1 MNGTFKR
8 DDDNMREKGY
18 ISDTQGFTPPRWIRR
33 GIVRL
38 FLIATVTFA
47 VCSCGSDVVSE
58 NDDDSATR
66 AALANAGEAAS
77 LVAQL
82 EGAGTWQVEAIVQK
96 SGDVA
101 VDLAWDGMAICFV
114 GRKAVFTR
122 ECISYGTDEQTVIET
137 LGEYPVE
144 YVNRHI
150 IYIGGEKFD
159 ISRSDDGSLT
169 LKSEKT
175 IIIISH

>member
-1 MNGTFKR
+1 MNI
-8 DDDNMREKGY
+8 DDNNMRVKGY
-18 ISDTQGFTPPRWIRR
+18 MSDTQRFTPPPRIERVRR

-38 FLIATVTFA
+38 LLIATVTFA

-66 AALANAGEAAS
+66 AALANAEEAAT
-77 LVAQL
+77 LMDQL
-82 EGAGTWQVEAIVQK
+82 EGAGTWLVEAIVEK
-96 SGDVA
+96 SGDVT

-122 ECISYGTDEQTVIET
+122 ECISYGTDQKTVIET
-137 LGEYPVE
+137 LGEYSVD
-144 YVNRHI
+144 YINGNI
-150 IYIGGEKFD
+150 IYIGGKKFD

-169 LKSEKT
+169 LTSKKT

>member
-1 MNGTFKR
+1 M
-8 DDDNMREKGY
+8 
-18 ISDTQGFTPPRWIRR
+18 
-33 GIVRL
+33 
-38 FLIATVTFA
+38 
-47 VCSCGSDVVSE
+47 
-58 NDDDSATR
+58 
-66 AALANAGEAAS
+66 ANAGEAAS

>member
-8 DDDNMREKGY
+8 DDDNMRVKGY
-18 ISDTQGFTPPRWIRR
+18 LADTQRFTPPQWIRR

-38 FLIATVTFA
+38 LLIATVAFA
-47 VCSCGSDVVSE
+47 LCGCGSDVVPE

-82 EGAGTWQVEAIVQK
+82 EGAGTWQVEAIVER
-96 SGDVA
+96 SGDVT
-101 VDLAWDGMAICFV
+101 VDLAWDGMAVSFV

-137 LGEYPVE
+137 LGEYPVD
-144 YVNRHI
+144 YFNGNI

-159 ISRSDDGSLT
+159 ISRKDDGTLT

>member
-1 MNGTFKR
+1 MLAA
-8 DDDNMREKGY
+8 
-18 ISDTQGFTPPRWIRR
+18 
-33 GIVRL
+33 IV
-38 FLIATVTFA
+38 AFA
-47 VCSCGSDVVSE
+47 LCSCGSDVVSE

-82 EGAGTWQVEAIVQK
+82 EGAGTWQVEAIVEK
-96 SGDVA
+96 SGDVT
-101 VDLAWDGMAICFV
+101 VDLAWDGMQMHFGGHEV
-114 GRKAVFTR
+114 VFTR
-122 ECISYGTDEQTVIET
+122 ECISYGTDNPTVIET
-137 LGEYPVE
+137 LGAYPME

-159 ISRSDDGSLT
+159 IGRSDDGSLT

>member
-1 MNGTFKR
+1 M
-8 DDDNMREKGY
+8 
-18 ISDTQGFTPPRWIRR
+18 
-33 GIVRL
+33 
-38 FLIATVTFA
+38 LIATVTFA

-66 AALANAGEAAS
+66 AALANAEEAAT
-77 LVAQL
+77 LMDQL
-82 EGAGTWQVEAIVQK
+82 EGAGTWQVEAIVEK
-96 SGDVA
+96 SGDVT
-101 VDLAWDGMAICFV
+101 VDLAWDGMAVSFV

-122 ECISYGTDEQTVIET
+122 ECISYGTDNPTVIET
-137 LGEYPVE
+137 LGAYPVE
-144 YVNRHI
+144 YVNRHY

-159 ISRSDDGSLT
+159 IGRSDDGTLT

>member
-1 MNGTFKR
+1 MLAAIVAFALCAC
-8 DDDNMREKGY
+8 E
-18 ISDTQGFTPPRWIRR
+18 SDG
-33 GIVRL
+33 
-38 FLIATVTFA
+38 AT
-47 VCSCGSDVVSE
+47 E
-58 NDDDSATR
+58 NDDDPTR
-66 AALANAGEAAS
+66 AALANTEEAAT
-77 LVAQL
+77 LIAQL
-82 EGAGTWQVEAIVQK
+82 EGAGTWHVKAIVEK
-96 SGDVA
+96 SGDVS
-101 VDLAWDGMAICFV
+101 VDLCWDGMAICFV

-137 LGEYPVE
+137 LGEYPVDDI
-144 YVNRHI
+144 NGHI